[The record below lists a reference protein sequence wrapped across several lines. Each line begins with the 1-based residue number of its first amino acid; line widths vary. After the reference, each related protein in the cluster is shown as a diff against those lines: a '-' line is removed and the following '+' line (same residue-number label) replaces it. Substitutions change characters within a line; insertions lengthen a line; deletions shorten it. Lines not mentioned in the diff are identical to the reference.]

1 MIFQS
6 LQSLWLQ
13 DFPSLRGC
21 FSIKWSESVLFLVHD
36 IRASV
41 YSRNVKQIS
50 EAYSVLSFK
59 TLCEMLMLDRQEAE
73 DGAFQSLYFTLFLLI
88 VTIMYLLLSAMSMM
102 WDDI

>member
-21 FSIKWSESVLFLVHD
+21 FSIEWSESILFLVHD

-41 YSRNVKQIS
+41 YNRNVKQIS

-59 TLCEMLMLDRQEAE
+59 TFCEMLMLDRQEAE
-73 DGAFQSLYFTLFLLI
+73 EGAFKSLSFTLFLA
-88 VTIMYLLLSAMSMM
+88 TIIIATAYLYYEQ
-102 WDDI
+102 

>member
-1 MIFQS
+1 VIFQS

-13 DFPSLRGC
+13 DFPCLRGC
-21 FSIKWSESVLFLVHD
+21 FSIEWSESVLFLVHD

-41 YSRNVKQIS
+41 YNRNVKQIS

-73 DGAFQSLYFTLFLLI
+73 DGAFNLLCFASFPAIIIVITHLF
-88 VTIMYLLLSAMSMM
+88 
-102 WDDI
+102 